1 MVVFS
6 AFRDFADGLTRG
18 FSLFFT
24 ERNERTIKTFA
35 PSPQA
40 GRMPGRTPAR

>member
-1 MVVFS
+1 MTVFS

-24 ERNERTIKTFA
+24 ERNDLSAK
-35 PSPQA
+35 PLSPTRQ
-40 GRMPGRTPAR
+40 PGRTHPR

>member
-24 ERNERTIKTFA
+24 ERNEHTVKTFA
-35 PSPQA
+35 PAPQ
-40 GRMPGRTPAR
+40 PGRKPVR

>member
-6 AFRDFADGLTRG
+6 AFRDFAEGLTRG

-24 ERNERTIKTFA
+24 ERNEFTARTL
-35 PSPQA
+35 SPPRQ
-40 GRMPGRTPAR
+40 PGRKPLR